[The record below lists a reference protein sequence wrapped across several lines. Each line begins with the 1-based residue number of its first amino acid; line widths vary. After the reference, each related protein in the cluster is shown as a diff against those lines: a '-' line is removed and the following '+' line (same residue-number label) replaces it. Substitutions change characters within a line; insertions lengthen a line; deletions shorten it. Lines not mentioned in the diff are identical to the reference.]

1 MGKLVVPEFTTLN
14 GVIEAPET
22 SGDILVNGMG
32 QR

>member
-1 MGKLVVPEFTTLN
+1 MSNLVVPEFTTLN

-22 SGDILVNGMG
+22 SGDILVNGRG